1 MSISETLGKQLNILR
16 ILIVLLVTFIP
27 VKSWAAPSTIL
38 KNEENKKLD
47 LVIGKTTYIE
57 AKSQDG
63 REARDAE
70 LGNPDIADVKRWG
83 NYIFLKGKKAG
94 TTNLILLDRAKQVI
108 SIYDLEVA
116 YDVAGLKQQLH
127 TLLPGETEIRAVGSQ
142 GSITL
147 LGEVSSTASL
157 SQVLSLAA
165 AYAPKDKIV
174 NQLQVGGIHQVML
187 EVRVAEMSR
196 RVTKRM
202 GLNFSVVNGND
213 FGVSLLGGLSSFDS
227 TGESAVQTFSD
238 AITALLRFSS
248 GNTTWT
254 FFIDALK
261 ENGMAKIL
269 AEPTLIAQSGQTA
282 SFLAG
287 GEFPYPVPQGG
298 NNDNITIE
306 FKAFGV
312 MLLFTPTVLSE
323 DRISISVAPEISEL
337 DFSTAQRFGGF
348 VVPGLTKRTAST
360 TVELADGQSFAIAG
374 LLKETVKEDISKFP
388 LLGDIPILGALFR
401 SSAFQKDETELI
413 IIVTVHLVKP
423 LDMAKQTL
431 PTDYYIEPNDVEFY
445 ILGLMEGRER
455 KKPEELTGELDG
467 EFGHGIRISK

>member
-1 MSISETLGKQLNILR
+1 MLICKKLGGPVNASR
-16 ILIVLLVTFIP
+16 ILIVLLLMFISI
-27 VKSWAAPSTIL
+27 KSWAANTTIL
-38 KNEENKKLD
+38 ASEGLEKLD
-47 LVIGKTTYIE
+47 MVIGKSILVTTSERIKRVSIAAPEVADFVLLSTNEIYIT
-57 AKSQDG
+57 
-63 REARDAE
+63 
-70 LGNPDIADVKRWG
+70 
-83 NYIFLKGKKAG
+83 GKAAG
-94 TTNLILLDRAKQVI
+94 TTNLTIWQDKKIR

-116 YDVAGLKQQLH
+116 YDVAGFKQKLH
-127 TLLPGETEIRAVGSQ
+127 DLLPGETEIRTIGTGGSL
-142 GSITL
+142 TL
-147 LGEVSSTASL
+147 MGKVSSTANL
-157 SQVLSLAA
+157 SQVLALAG
-165 AYAPKDKIV
+165 AYLPKDKVV

-196 RVTKRM
+196 TVTKRL
-202 GLNFSVVNGND
+202 GVNFSFINGND
-213 FGVSLLGGLSSFDS
+213 FGVSLLGGLSSFDN
-227 TGESAVQTFSD
+227 TGGGGLAQTFSD

-261 ENGMAKIL
+261 ENGLVKIL

-287 GEFPYPVPQGG
+287 GEFPYPIPQGG
-298 NNDNITIE
+298 QNDNITIE
-306 FKAFGV
+306 FKQFGV

-348 VVPGLTKRTAST
+348 VVPGISKRTAST

-374 LLKETVKEDISKFP
+374 LLKETVKEEISKFP

-401 SSAFQKDETELI
+401 SSAFQKEETELI

-455 KKPEELTGELDG
+455 KDPEDLTGELDG

>member
-1 MSISETLGKQLNILR
+1 MLIYKTLRKRVNAVS
-16 ILIVLLVTFIP
+16 ILIVLLLTLLSVT
-27 VKSWAAPSTIL
+27 SWAADTMLSQTH
-38 KNEENKKLD
+38 ESDKLD
-47 LVIGKTTYIE
+47 MVIGKSILVTTSERI
-57 AKSQDG
+57 KRVS
-63 REARDAE
+63 
-70 LGNPDIADVKRWG
+70 IAAPEVADFVLLSPKEI
-83 NYIFLKGKKAG
+83 YLTGKAAG
-94 TTNLILLDRAKQVI
+94 TTNMTVWQDKKIR

-116 YDVAGLKQQLH
+116 YDVAGFKQKLH
-127 TLLPGETEIRAVGSQ
+127 DLLPGETAIRSIGTG

-147 LGEVSSTASL
+147 MGEVSSTANL
-157 SQVLSLAA
+157 SQALALAA

-196 RVTKRM
+196 TVTKRL
-202 GLNFSVVNGND
+202 GVNFSYVNGDD
-213 FGVSLLGGLSSFDS
+213 FGVSLLGGLSSFDNA
-227 TGESAVQTFSD
+227 GESLVQTFSD

-248 GNTTWT
+248 GSTTWT

-261 ENGMAKIL
+261 ENGLVKIL

-282 SFLAG
+282 TFLAG
-287 GEFPYPVPQGG
+287 GEFPYPVPQGD
-298 NNDNITIE
+298 NSDNITIE
-306 FKAFGV
+306 FKPFGV

-348 VVPGLTKRTAST
+348 VVPGLSKRTAST

-374 LLKETVKEDISKFP
+374 LLRETVREQISKFP

-413 IIVTVHLVKP
+413 IIVTTHLVKP
-423 LDMAKQTL
+423 LDMARQTL

-445 ILGLMEGRER
+445 ILGLMEGMER
-455 KKPEELTGELDG
+455 KEPEELTGELDG

>member
-1 MSISETLGKQLNILR
+1 MLICKKLAKPVNASR
-16 ILIVLLVTFIP
+16 ILIVLLLMFISI
-27 VKSWAAPSTIL
+27 KSWAANTMISEIQEA
-38 KNEENKKLD
+38 NKLD
-47 LVIGKTTYIE
+47 MVIGKSILVTTSERIKRVSIAAPEVADFVLLSTNEIYIT
-57 AKSQDG
+57 
-63 REARDAE
+63 
-70 LGNPDIADVKRWG
+70 
-83 NYIFLKGKKAG
+83 GKAAG
-94 TTNLILLDRAKQVI
+94 TTNLTIWQDKKIR

-116 YDVAGLKQQLH
+116 YDVAGFKQKLH
-127 TLLPGETEIRAVGSQ
+127 DLLPGETEILTIGTG

-147 LGEVSSTASL
+147 MGEVSSTTNL
-157 SQVLSLAA
+157 SQALALAA

-196 RVTKRM
+196 TVTKRL
-202 GLNFSVVNGND
+202 GVNFSFVNGND

-227 TGESAVQTFSD
+227 AGGSTLQSFSD
-238 AITALLRFSS
+238 AVTALLRFSS

-261 ENGMAKIL
+261 ENGLVKIL

-287 GEFPYPVPQGG
+287 GEFPYPIPQGG
-298 NNDNITIE
+298 QNDNITIE
-306 FKAFGV
+306 FKPFGV

-348 VVPGLTKRTAST
+348 VVPGLNKRTAST

-374 LLKETVKEDISKFP
+374 LIKEIVREQISKFP

-401 SSAFQKDETELI
+401 STAFQKEETELI

-445 ILGLMEGRER
+445 ILGLMEGTER
-455 KKPEELTGELDG
+455 KDPEDLTGELDG

>member
-1 MSISETLGKQLNILR
+1 MLIHKTLRKRVNAVS
-16 ILIVLLVTFIP
+16 ILIVLLLTLLSVT
-27 VKSWAAPSTIL
+27 SWATDTMLSQTH
-38 KNEENKKLD
+38 ESDKLD
-47 LVIGKTTYIE
+47 MVIGKSILVTTSERI
-57 AKSQDG
+57 KRVS
-63 REARDAE
+63 
-70 LGNPDIADVKRWG
+70 IAAPEVADFVLLSPKEI
-83 NYIFLKGKKAG
+83 YLTGKAAG
-94 TTNLILLDRAKQVI
+94 TTNMTVWQDKKIR

-116 YDVAGLKQQLH
+116 YDVAGFKQKLH
-127 TLLPGETEIRAVGSQ
+127 DVLPGETAIRAIGTG

-147 LGEVSSTASL
+147 IGEVSSTANL
-157 SQVLSLAA
+157 SQALALAA

-196 RVTKRM
+196 TVTKRL
-202 GLNFSVVNGND
+202 GVNFSYVNGDD
-213 FGVSLLGGLSSFDS
+213 FGVSLLGGLSSFDNA
-227 TGESAVQTFSD
+227 GESLVQTFSD

-261 ENGMAKIL
+261 ENGLIKVL

-282 SFLAG
+282 TFLAG
-287 GEFPYPVPQGG
+287 GEFPYPVPQGD
-298 NNDNITIE
+298 NSDNITIE
-306 FKAFGV
+306 FKPFGV

-323 DRISISVAPEISEL
+323 DRISISVAPEVSEL
-337 DFSTAQRFGGF
+337 DFTTALRFGGF
-348 VVPGLTKRTAST
+348 VVPGLNKRTAST

-374 LLKETVKEDISKFP
+374 LLRETVREQISKFP

-413 IIVTVHLVKP
+413 IIVTTHLVKP

-445 ILGLMEGRER
+445 MLGLMEGMER
-455 KKPEELTGELDG
+455 KEPEELTGELDG

>member
-1 MSISETLGKQLNILR
+1 MLICKELGKPVNASK
-16 ILIVLLVTFIP
+16 ILILVLLMLLS
-27 VKSWAAPSTIL
+27 VKSWAAHNTIL
-38 KNEENKKLD
+38 ETQGSKKLD
-47 LVIGKTTYIE
+47 MVIGKSILVTTSERIKRVSIAAPE
-57 AKSQDG
+57 
-63 REARDAE
+63 
-70 LGNPDIADVKRWG
+70 IADFVLLSP
-83 NYIFLKGKKAG
+83 NEIYLTGKAAG
-94 TTNLILLDRAKQVI
+94 TTNITVWQEKNVR

-116 YDVAGLKQQLH
+116 YDVAGFKQRLH
-127 TLLPGETEIRAVGSQ
+127 DLLPGETAIRSIGTH

-147 LGEVSSTASL
+147 LGAVSSTANL
-157 SQVLSLAA
+157 SQVLALAA

-196 RVTKRM
+196 TVTKRL
-202 GLNFSVVNGND
+202 GVNFSFVNGDD
-213 FGVSLLGGLSSFDS
+213 FGVSLLGGLSSFDTAGGS
-227 TGESAVQTFSD
+227 VGQTFSD

-261 ENGMAKIL
+261 ENGLVKIL

-287 GEFPYPVPQGG
+287 GEFPYPIPQGG
-298 NNDNITIE
+298 NNDTITIE
-306 FKAFGV
+306 FKPFGV

-374 LLKETVKEDISKFP
+374 LLKETVKEEISKFP

-401 SSAFQKDETELI
+401 SSAFQKEETELI

-445 ILGLMEGRER
+445 ILGLMEGMER
-455 KKPEELTGELDG
+455 KDPEDLTGELDG

>member
-1 MSISETLGKQLNILR
+1 MLICKKLGGPVNASK
-16 ILIVLLVTFIP
+16 ILIVLLLMFISI
-27 VKSWAAPSTIL
+27 KSWAANTTIL
-38 KNEENKKLD
+38 ASEGLEKLD
-47 LVIGKTTYIE
+47 MVIGKSILVTTSERIKRVSIAAPE
-57 AKSQDG
+57 
-63 REARDAE
+63 
-70 LGNPDIADVKRWG
+70 IADFVLLST
-83 NYIFLKGKKAG
+83 NEIYITGKAAG
-94 TTNLILLDRAKQVI
+94 TTNLTIWQDKKIR

-116 YDVAGLKQQLH
+116 YDVAGFKQKLH
-127 TLLPGETEIRAVGSQ
+127 DLLPGETEIRTIGTG

-147 LGEVSSTASL
+147 MGEVSSTTNL
-157 SQVLSLAA
+157 SQALSLAA

-174 NQLQVGGIHQVML
+174 NLLQVGGIHQVML

-196 RVTKRM
+196 TVTKRL
-202 GLNFSVVNGND
+202 GVNFSFINGND
-213 FGVSLLGGLSSFDS
+213 FGVSLLGGLSSFDN
-227 TGESAVQTFSD
+227 TGGGGLAQTFSD

-261 ENGMAKIL
+261 ENGLVKIL

-287 GEFPYPVPQGG
+287 GEFPYPIPQGG
-298 NNDNITIE
+298 QNDNITIE
-306 FKAFGV
+306 FKQFGV
-312 MLLFTPTVLSE
+312 MLLFTPTVLSK

-348 VVPGLTKRTAST
+348 VVPGINKRTAST

-374 LLKETVKEDISKFP
+374 LIKEVVREQISKFP

-401 SSAFQKDETELI
+401 STAFQKEETELI

-445 ILGLMEGRER
+445 ILGLMEGTER
-455 KKPEELTGELDG
+455 KDPEDLTGELDG

>member
-1 MSISETLGKQLNILR
+1 MSIYKILGKPVNAAR
-16 ILIVLLVTFIP
+16 ILIVLLLMFISI
-27 VKSWAAPSTIL
+27 KSWAANTSFL
-38 KNEENKKLD
+38 ASEGVEKLD
-47 LVIGKTTYIE
+47 MVIGKSILVTTSERIKRISIAAPEVADFVLLSPNEIYIT
-57 AKSQDG
+57 
-63 REARDAE
+63 
-70 LGNPDIADVKRWG
+70 
-83 NYIFLKGKKAG
+83 GKAAG
-94 TTNLILLDRAKQVI
+94 TTNITVWQDKKI
-108 SIYDLEVA
+108 SSIYDLEVA
-116 YDVAGLKQQLH
+116 YDVAGFKQKLH
-127 TLLPGETEIRAVGSQ
+127 DLLPGETEIRTIGTG

-147 LGEVSSTASL
+147 MGKVSSTTYL
-157 SQVLSLAA
+157 SQALALAA

-196 RVTKRM
+196 TVTKRL
-202 GLNFSVVNGND
+202 GVNFSFVNGND
-213 FGVSLLGGLSSFDS
+213 FGVSLLGGLSSFDN
-227 TGESAVQTFSD
+227 TGGSLGQTFSD

-261 ENGMAKIL
+261 ENGLVKIL
-269 AEPTLIAQSGQTA
+269 AEPTLICQSGQTA
-282 SFLAG
+282 TFLAG
-287 GEFPYPVPQGG
+287 GEFPYPIPQGG
-298 NNDNITIE
+298 QNDNITIE
-306 FKAFGV
+306 FKPFGV

-348 VVPGLTKRTAST
+348 LVPGLSKRTAST

-374 LLKETVKEDISKFP
+374 LLKETVKESISKFP

-401 SSAFQKDETELI
+401 SSAFQKEETELI

-445 ILGLMEGRER
+445 ILGLMEGMEQ
-455 KKPEELTGELDG
+455 KDPEDLTGELDG

>member
-1 MSISETLGKQLNILR
+1 MLIYKTLRKRVNAVS
-16 ILIVLLVTFIP
+16 ILILLLLTLLSVT
-27 VKSWAAPSTIL
+27 SRAADTMLSQTQ
-38 KNEENKKLD
+38 ESDKLD
-47 LVIGKTTYIE
+47 MVIGKSILVTTSERIKRVSIAAPEVADFVLLSPKEIYIT
-57 AKSQDG
+57 
-63 REARDAE
+63 
-70 LGNPDIADVKRWG
+70 
-83 NYIFLKGKKAG
+83 GKAAG
-94 TTNLILLDRAKQVI
+94 TTNMTVWQDKKIR

-116 YDVAGLKQQLH
+116 YDVAGFKQKLH
-127 TLLPGETEIRAVGSQ
+127 DVLPGETAIRSIGTG

-147 LGEVSSTASL
+147 MGEVSSTANL
-157 SQVLSLAA
+157 SQALALAA

-196 RVTKRM
+196 TVTKRL
-202 GLNFSVVNGND
+202 GVNFSYVNGDD
-213 FGVSLLGGLSSFDS
+213 FGVSLLGGLSSFDN
-227 TGESAVQTFSD
+227 TGESLVQTFSD

-261 ENGMAKIL
+261 ENGLIKIL

-282 SFLAG
+282 TFLAG
-287 GEFPYPVPQGG
+287 GEFPYPVPQGD
-298 NNDNITIE
+298 NSDNITIE
-306 FKAFGV
+306 FKPFGV
-312 MLLFTPTVLSE
+312 MLMFTPTVLSE
-323 DRISISVAPEISEL
+323 DRISISVAPEVSEL
-337 DFSTAQRFGGF
+337 DFSTALRFGGF
-348 VVPGLTKRTAST
+348 VVPGLNKRTAST

-374 LLKETVKEDISKFP
+374 LLRETVKEQISKFP

-401 SSAFQKDETELI
+401 SSAFQKDETELV

-423 LDMAKQTL
+423 LDMARQTL

-445 ILGLMEGRER
+445 ILGLMEGMER
-455 KKPEELTGELDG
+455 KEPEELTGELDG

>member
-1 MSISETLGKQLNILR
+1 MLIYKTPRKRVNAIS
-16 ILIVLLVTFIP
+16 ILILLLLTLLSVT
-27 VKSWAAPSTIL
+27 SWAADTMLSQTHES
-38 KNEENKKLD
+38 NKLD
-47 LVIGKTTYIE
+47 MVIGKSILITTSERIKRVSIAAPE
-57 AKSQDG
+57 
-63 REARDAE
+63 
-70 LGNPDIADVKRWG
+70 IADFVLLSPKEI
-83 NYIFLKGKKAG
+83 YITGKAAG
-94 TTNLILLDRAKQVI
+94 TTNMTVWQDKKIR

-116 YDVAGLKQQLH
+116 YDVAGFKQKLH
-127 TLLPGETEIRAVGSQ
+127 DLHPGETAIRSIGTG

-147 LGEVSSTASL
+147 MGEVSSTANL
-157 SQVLSLAA
+157 SQVLALAA

-196 RVTKRM
+196 SVTKRM
-202 GLNFSVVNGND
+202 GVNFSFVNGND
-213 FGVSLLGGLSSFDS
+213 FGVSLLGGLSSFDN
-227 TGESAVQTFSD
+227 TGGGGLAQSFSD
-238 AITALLRFSS
+238 AITALLRFST

-287 GEFPYPVPQGG
+287 GEFPYPIPQGG
-298 NNDNITIE
+298 DNDNITIE
-306 FKAFGV
+306 FKPFGV

-348 VVPGLTKRTAST
+348 LVPGLTKRTAST

-374 LLKETVKEDISKFP
+374 LLKEIVREEISKFP

-401 SSAFQKDETELI
+401 SSGFLKEETELI

-445 ILGLMEGRER
+445 ILGLMEGMER
-455 KKPEELTGELDG
+455 KDPEDLTGELDG

>member
-1 MSISETLGKQLNILR
+1 MLICKKLGKPVNASR
-16 ILIVLLVTFIP
+16 ILIVLLLMFISI
-27 VKSWAAPSTIL
+27 KSWAANTMISETQEA
-38 KNEENKKLD
+38 NKLD
-47 LVIGKTTYIE
+47 MVIGKSILITTSERIKRVSIAAPEVADFVLLSTNEIYIT
-57 AKSQDG
+57 
-63 REARDAE
+63 
-70 LGNPDIADVKRWG
+70 
-83 NYIFLKGKKAG
+83 GKAAG
-94 TTNLILLDRAKQVI
+94 TTNLTIWQDKKIR

-116 YDVAGLKQQLH
+116 YDVAGFKQKLH
-127 TLLPGETEIRAVGSQ
+127 DLLPGETEIRTIGTG

-147 LGEVSSTASL
+147 MGGVTSTAHL
-157 SQVLSLAA
+157 SQVLALAG
-165 AYAPKDKIV
+165 AYVPKEKIV

-196 RVTKRM
+196 TVTKRL
-202 GLNFSVVNGND
+202 GVNFSFINGDN
-213 FGVSLLGGLSSFDS
+213 FGVSRIGGLGSFDT
-227 TGESAVQTFSD
+227 TGGGAIGTLSD
-238 AITALLRFSS
+238 AVTALLRFSS

-261 ENGMAKIL
+261 ENGLVKIL

-287 GEFPYPVPQGG
+287 GEFPYPIPQGG
-298 NNDNITIE
+298 QNDNITIE
-306 FKAFGV
+306 FKPFGV

-348 VVPGLTKRTAST
+348 VVPGLSKRTAST

-374 LLKETVKEDISKFP
+374 LLKETVKEEISKFP

-401 SSAFQKDETELI
+401 SSAFQKEETELI

-445 ILGLMEGRER
+445 ILGLMEGTER
-455 KKPEELTGELDG
+455 KDPEDLTGELDG

>member
-1 MSISETLGKQLNILR
+1 MLIYKMLGKPVNASR
-16 ILIVLLVTFIP
+16 ILIVLLLMFISI
-27 VKSWAAPSTIL
+27 KSWAANTTIL
-38 KNEENKKLD
+38 ASEEFEKLD
-47 LVIGKTTYIE
+47 MVVGKSILVTTSERIKRVSIAAPEVADFVLLSTNEIYITGK
-57 AKSQDG
+57 A
-63 REARDAE
+63 
-70 LGNPDIADVKRWG
+70 
-83 NYIFLKGKKAG
+83 AG
-94 TTNLILLDRAKQVI
+94 TTNLTIWQDKKIR
-108 SIYDLEVA
+108 SIYDLEVV
-116 YDVAGLKQQLH
+116 YDVAGFKQKLH
-127 TLLPGETEIRAVGSQ
+127 DLLPGETEIRTIGTG

-147 LGEVSSTASL
+147 MGEVSSTANL
-157 SQVLSLAA
+157 SQVLALAG
-165 AYAPKDKIV
+165 AYLPKEKIV

-196 RVTKRM
+196 SVTKRM
-202 GLNFSVVNGND
+202 GVNFSYVNGND
-213 FGVSLLGGLSSFDS
+213 FGVSLLGGLSSFDN
-227 TGESAVQTFSD
+227 TGGGGLAQSFSD

-261 ENGMAKIL
+261 ENGLVKIL

-287 GEFPYPVPQGG
+287 GEFPYPIPQGG
-298 NNDNITIE
+298 QNDNITIE
-306 FKAFGV
+306 FKPFGV

-348 VVPGLTKRTAST
+348 VVPGLSKRTAST

-374 LLKETVKEDISKFP
+374 LLKETVKEEISKFP

-401 SSAFQKDETELI
+401 SSAFQKEETELI

-445 ILGLMEGRER
+445 ILGLMEGMER
-455 KKPEELTGELDG
+455 KDPEDLTGELDG

>member
-1 MSISETLGKQLNILR
+1 MLIYKTLRKRVNAVS
-16 ILIVLLVTFIP
+16 ILILLLLTLLSVT
-27 VKSWAAPSTIL
+27 SRAADTMLSQTQ
-38 KNEENKKLD
+38 ESDKLD
-47 LVIGKTTYIE
+47 MVIGKSILVTTSERIKRVSIAAPEVADFVLLSPKEIYIT
-57 AKSQDG
+57 
-63 REARDAE
+63 
-70 LGNPDIADVKRWG
+70 
-83 NYIFLKGKKAG
+83 GKAAG
-94 TTNLILLDRAKQVI
+94 TTNMTVWQDKKIR

-116 YDVAGLKQQLH
+116 YDVAGFKQKLH
-127 TLLPGETEIRAVGSQ
+127 DLLPGETAIRSIGTG

-147 LGEVSSTASL
+147 MGEVSSTANL
-157 SQVLSLAA
+157 SQALALAA

-196 RVTKRM
+196 TVTKRL
-202 GLNFSVVNGND
+202 GVNFSYVNGDD
-213 FGVSLLGGLSSFDS
+213 FGVSLLGGLSSFDN
-227 TGESAVQTFSD
+227 TGESLVQTFSD

-261 ENGMAKIL
+261 ENGLIKIL

-282 SFLAG
+282 TFLAG
-287 GEFPYPVPQGG
+287 GEFPYPVPQGD
-298 NNDNITIE
+298 NSDNITIE
-306 FKAFGV
+306 FKPFGV
-312 MLLFTPTVLSE
+312 MLMFTPTVLSE
-323 DRISISVAPEISEL
+323 DRISISVAPEVSEL
-337 DFSTAQRFGGF
+337 DFSTALRFGGF
-348 VVPGLTKRTAST
+348 VVPGLNKRTAST

-374 LLKETVKEDISKFP
+374 LLRETVKEQISKFP

-401 SSAFQKDETELI
+401 SSAFQKDETELV

-423 LDMAKQTL
+423 LDMARQTL

-445 ILGLMEGRER
+445 ILGLMEGMER
-455 KKPEELTGELDG
+455 KEPEELTGELDG

>member
-1 MSISETLGKQLNILR
+1 MLICKKLGKPVNASR
-16 ILIVLLVTFIP
+16 ILIVLLLMFISI
-27 VKSWAAPSTIL
+27 KSWAANTMISETQEA
-38 KNEENKKLD
+38 NKLD
-47 LVIGKTTYIE
+47 MVIGKSILVTTSERIKRVSIAAPEVADFVLLSTNEIYIT
-57 AKSQDG
+57 
-63 REARDAE
+63 
-70 LGNPDIADVKRWG
+70 
-83 NYIFLKGKKAG
+83 GKAAG
-94 TTNLILLDRAKQVI
+94 ATNLTIWQDKNVR
-108 SIYDLEVA
+108 SIYDLEIA
-116 YDVAGLKQQLH
+116 YDVAGFKQKLH
-127 TLLPGETEIRAVGSQ
+127 DLLPGETEIRTIGTG

-147 LGEVSSTASL
+147 LGTVSSTTNL
-157 SQVLSLAA
+157 SQVLALAG
-165 AYAPKDKIV
+165 AYVPKDKVV

-196 RVTKRM
+196 TVTKRL
-202 GLNFSVVNGND
+202 GVNFSFVNGNN
-213 FGVSLLGGLSSFDS
+213 FGVSRLGGLGSFDT
-227 TGESAVQTFSD
+227 TGGGAIGILSD
-238 AITALLRFSS
+238 AITALFRFSS

-261 ENGMAKIL
+261 ENGLVKIL

-287 GEFPYPVPQGG
+287 GEFPYPIPQGG
-298 NNDNITIE
+298 QNDNITIE
-306 FKAFGV
+306 FKPFGV

-348 VVPGLTKRTAST
+348 VVPGISKRTAST

-374 LLKETVKEDISKFP
+374 LLKETVKEEISKFP

-401 SSAFQKDETELI
+401 SSAFQKEETELI

-445 ILGLMEGRER
+445 ILGLMEGTER
-455 KKPEELTGELDG
+455 KDPEDLTGELDG

>member
-1 MSISETLGKQLNILR
+1 MLICKKLGKPVNASR
-16 ILIVLLVTFIP
+16 ILIVLLLMFISI
-27 VKSWAAPSTIL
+27 KSWAANTMISETQEA
-38 KNEENKKLD
+38 NKLD
-47 LVIGKTTYIE
+47 MVIGKSILVTTSERIKRVSIAAPEVADFVLLSTNEIYIT
-57 AKSQDG
+57 
-63 REARDAE
+63 
-70 LGNPDIADVKRWG
+70 
-83 NYIFLKGKKAG
+83 GKAAG
-94 TTNLILLDRAKQVI
+94 TTNLTIWQDKKIR

-116 YDVAGLKQQLH
+116 YDVAGFKQKLH
-127 TLLPGETEIRAVGSQ
+127 DLLPGETEILTIGTG

-147 LGEVSSTASL
+147 MGEVSSTANL
-157 SQVLSLAA
+157 SQALALAA

-196 RVTKRM
+196 TVTKRL
-202 GLNFSVVNGND
+202 GVNFSFINGND
-213 FGVSLLGGLSSFDS
+213 FGVSLLGGLSSFDN
-227 TGESAVQTFSD
+227 TGGGGLAQTFSD

-261 ENGMAKIL
+261 ENGLVKIL

-287 GEFPYPVPQGG
+287 GEFPYPIPQGG
-298 NNDNITIE
+298 QNDNITIE
-306 FKAFGV
+306 FKPFGV

-374 LLKETVKEDISKFP
+374 LLKETVKEKISKFP

-401 SSAFQKDETELI
+401 SSAFQKEETELI

-445 ILGLMEGRER
+445 ILGLMEGTER
-455 KKPEELTGELDG
+455 KDPEDLTGELDG

>member
-1 MSISETLGKQLNILR
+1 MLICKTLRKRVNAVS
-16 ILIVLLVTFIP
+16 ILIVLLLTLLSVT
-27 VKSWAAPSTIL
+27 SWAADTMIAQTHES
-38 KNEENKKLD
+38 NKLD
-47 LVIGKTTYIE
+47 MVIGKSILVTTSERIKRVSIAAPEVADFVLLSPKEIYIT
-57 AKSQDG
+57 
-63 REARDAE
+63 
-70 LGNPDIADVKRWG
+70 
-83 NYIFLKGKKAG
+83 GKAAG
-94 TTNLILLDRAKQVI
+94 TTNMTVWQDKKIR

-116 YDVAGLKQQLH
+116 YDVAGFKQKLND
-127 TLLPGETEIRAVGSQ
+127 LLPGETAIRSIGTG

-147 LGEVSSTASL
+147 MGEVSSTANL
-157 SQVLSLAA
+157 SQALALAA

-196 RVTKRM
+196 TVTKRL
-202 GLNFSVVNGND
+202 GVNFSYVNGDD
-213 FGVSLLGGLSSFDS
+213 FGVSLLGGLSSFDN
-227 TGESAVQTFSD
+227 TGESLVQTFSD

-261 ENGMAKIL
+261 ENGLVKIL

-282 SFLAG
+282 TFLAG
-287 GEFPYPVPQGG
+287 GEFPYPVPQGD
-298 NNDNITIE
+298 NSDNITIE
-306 FKAFGV
+306 FKPFGV
-312 MLLFTPTVLSE
+312 MLMFTPTVLSE
-323 DRISISVAPEISEL
+323 DRISISVAPEVSEL
-337 DFSTAQRFGGF
+337 DFSTALRFGGF
-348 VVPGLTKRTAST
+348 LVPGLNKRTAST

-374 LLKETVKEDISKFP
+374 LLRETVKEQISKFP

-413 IIVTVHLVKP
+413 IIVTTHLVKP
-423 LDMAKQTL
+423 LDMARQTL

-445 ILGLMEGRER
+445 ILGLMEGMER
-455 KKPEELTGELDG
+455 KEPEDLTGELDG

>member
-1 MSISETLGKQLNILR
+1 MLICKKLGGPVNASR
-16 ILIVLLVTFIP
+16 ILIVLLLMFISI
-27 VKSWAAPSTIL
+27 KSWAANTMISETQEA
-38 KNEENKKLD
+38 NKLD
-47 LVIGKTTYIE
+47 MVIGKSILVTTSERIKRVSIAAPEVADFVLLSTNEIYIT
-57 AKSQDG
+57 
-63 REARDAE
+63 
-70 LGNPDIADVKRWG
+70 
-83 NYIFLKGKKAG
+83 GKAAG
-94 TTNLILLDRAKQVI
+94 TTNLTIWQDKKIR

-116 YDVAGLKQQLH
+116 YDVAGFKQKLH
-127 TLLPGETEIRAVGSQ
+127 DLLPGETEIRTIGTGGSL
-142 GSITL
+142 TL
-147 LGEVSSTASL
+147 MGKVSSTANL
-157 SQVLSLAA
+157 SQVLALAG
-165 AYAPKDKIV
+165 AYLPKDKVV

-196 RVTKRM
+196 TVTKRL
-202 GLNFSVVNGND
+202 GVNFSFVNGDD
-213 FGVSLLGGLSSFDS
+213 FGVSLLGGLSSFDN
-227 TGESAVQTFSD
+227 TGGSLGQTFSD

-261 ENGMAKIL
+261 ENGLVKIL

-287 GEFPYPVPQGG
+287 GEFPYPIPQGG
-298 NNDNITIE
+298 DNDNITIE
-306 FKAFGV
+306 FKPFGV

-348 VVPGLTKRTAST
+348 VVPGINKRTAST

-374 LLKETVKEDISKFP
+374 LIKEVVREQISKFP

-401 SSAFQKDETELI
+401 STAFQKEETELI

-445 ILGLMEGRER
+445 ILGLMEGTER
-455 KKPEELTGELDG
+455 KDPEDLTGELDG